1 MKKIAWIAAIIDAV
15 TRFVK
20 AAGANWKTVVI
31 AISTLG
37 SGIFVSQ
44 MWFKSKASNNAVIES
59 SLKSCETDRTTML
72 QAIMKWQGELSS
84 ENGHSFVPMNNNFV
98 PASYIIFDTI
108 PLKQLKVVREMDS
121 LLRKMK
127 ADSIKRSK
135 QS

>member
-44 MWFKSKASNNAVIES
+44 MWFKSKASNNDVIQS
-59 SLKSCETDRTTML
+59 SLKSCEADRTTML
-72 QAIMKWQGELSS
+72 QAIMKWQGELSV
-84 ENGHSFVPMNNNFV
+84 ENTHSFVPEEKSYI
-98 PASYIIFDTI
+98 PASYMIFDTV
-108 PLKQLKVVREMDS
+108 PPKQLKVVREMDS
-121 LLRKMK
+121 LLKKMK